1 MADIGFFDG
10 NAEMDAICSVGFY
23 SWSVPE
29 NRVYGDEVIA
39 DIFCVPL
46 DDLVEGAPIELVIRY
61 IDEGDKQR
69 VAKAIHDAIITGLPY
84 QAEYRLTHPDGRKI
98 SVTANGR
105 CLRDVE
111 GVPSIYSGTVTLRS
125 SLNPSEGDPLESH
138 CRAALRIAT
147 RRRHTLAA
155 RYLSSALNVIGGKK
169 EF

>member
-1 MADIGFFDG
+1 MADIGFFNG
-10 NAEMDAICSVGFY
+10 NAEMDATCPIGFY

-29 NRVYGDEVIA
+29 NRVYGDEIIA
-39 DIFCVPL
+39 DIFGVSYS
-46 DDLVEGAPIELVIRY
+46 DLVEGAPIELVIRY

-84 QAEYRLTHPDGRKI
+84 QAKYGLTHPDGRKI
-98 SVTANGR
+98 SVAANGR
-105 CLRDVE
+105 CLRDME
-111 GVPSIYSGTVTLRS
+111 GVPSIYSGTVTVQS
-125 SLNPSEGDPLESH
+125 SLDPTVGDLLESH
-138 CRAALRIAT
+138 CRAALGIAT